1 MVYLAA
7 DLVLVDALEPSASI
21 GSKGWHRQETRTQQ
35 RVEHTSL
42 KASIKRFAARIN
54 WKKGTIIKWNSLP
67 FLTSSLP
74 SVTRD
79 NFSLTFLRV
88 LEHMKNKRQ
97 KTRNPGS
104 GVERK
109 KNIKT

>member
-7 DLVLVDALEPSASI
+7 DLVLVDALEPSTSI

-54 WKKGTIIKWNSLP
+54 
-67 FLTSSLP
+67 
-74 SVTRD
+74 
-79 NFSLTFLRV
+79 
-88 LEHMKNKRQ
+88 
-97 KTRNPGS
+97 
-104 GVERK
+104 
-109 KNIKT
+109 